1 MSQKAVEQ
9 IIGRMVTDSQFR
21 KLVFS
26 DPDQA
31 LAEYDLT
38 MDERQAILALE
49 SKHVEDFAGKLDKR
63 ITKAKFEI

>member
-1 MSQKAVEQ
+1 MSQKAVEH

-26 DPDQA
+26 DPDKA

-38 MDERQAILALE
+38 ADERQAILALE
-49 SKHVEDFAGKLDKR
+49 STAVEDFAGKLDKR

>member
-26 DPDQA
+26 DPDTA

-49 SKHVEDFAGKLDKR
+49 STAVEDFAGKLDKR

>member
-1 MSQKAVEQ
+1 MSQTAVEQ
-9 IIGRMVTDSQFR
+9 VIGRMVTDPEFR
-21 KLVFS
+21 NLVFS
-26 DPDQA
+26 NPDQA